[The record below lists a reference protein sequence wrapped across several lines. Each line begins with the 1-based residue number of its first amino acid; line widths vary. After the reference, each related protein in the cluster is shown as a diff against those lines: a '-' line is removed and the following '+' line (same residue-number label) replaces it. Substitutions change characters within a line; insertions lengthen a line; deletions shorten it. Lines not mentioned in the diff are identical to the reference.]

1 MTSQTNEL
9 ISSHRSLFNEAYG
22 DKDYINKMC
31 FTDMHYFMQGLNLT
45 YTDRASMAASV
56 EVRVPFID
64 KEVVEL
70 ALAIKGNLKFKNR
83 TQKYLLKKVG
93 ERYLPKSIIYRPK
106 ASFGAP
112 IRSWISGSLS
122 PMVQDLLNSD
132 SIKNRG
138 IFNPTFVKKLIG
150 DDKAGKKDN
159 AYQIYQLLTTELWFR
174 KFVD

>member
-1 MTSQTNEL
+1 
-9 ISSHRSLFNEAYG
+9 
-22 DKDYINKMC
+22 
-31 FTDMHYFMQGLNLT
+31 MQGLNLT

-70 ALAIKGNLKFKNR
+70 ALAIKGSLKYKNR

-93 ERYLPKSIIYRPK
+93 ERHLPKNIIYRPK

-122 PMVQDLLNSD
+122 PMVQDLLNFD
-132 SIKNRG
+132 AIKNRG
-138 IFNPTFVKKLIG
+138 IFNPTFVENLIRE
-150 DDKAGKKDN
+150 DKEGKKDN
-159 AYQIYQLLTTELWFR
+159 AYQIYQLLTIELWL
-174 KFVD
+174 KNFVDS